1 MSTHYVVILC
11 SLAYHNFTN
20 GLKSEDNNCGQATES
35 NMIYSHHRIC
45 NRDCL
50 EESSDCLE
58 ESSLFC
64 GNHQNH
70 SESSKRHQSFSQ
82 LNSLPKAREKVD
94 SELINS
100 WYTKTRQKVSE
111 EQPDKQLTYIYECS
125 CKFGLVTTMNSHHQV
140 IFDYTF

>member
-35 NMIYSHHRIC
+35 NMICSDHRIC
-45 NRDCL
+45 NRV
-50 EESSDCLE
+50 CLE

-64 GNHQNH
+64 ENHQNH
-70 SESSKRHQSFSQ
+70 LESSKRHQSFSQ

-100 WYTKTRQKVSE
+100 
-111 EQPDKQLTYIYECS
+111 
-125 CKFGLVTTMNSHHQV
+125 
-140 IFDYTF
+140 